1 VDTSAENV
9 GDRLSE
15 LQTQLHQLSAAVP
28 PPLVAPPV
36 EPELR
41 EPQAVEPPAP
51 ETLQS
56 QAPEPPAAEKRD
68 QARPQGPSDSVRALN
83 ELTKRCNDVLDRWA
97 ATDARHQQAIGDLE
111 ARLSGW
117 TALETR
123 LQQESRL
130 RMTEIERTIER
141 EWQMLRQIHQAPV
154 DELREQAATLGE
166 TCVTAARLALR
177 GFERAESRLAAL
189 ESDLQARMTQL
200 SHDVQSLLAG
210 THESSLPRP
219 HSLTPFPLERVMRIH
234 EELRTSE
241 QGDPRGAQNPNGR
254 IELHPY
260 EAGQDGGGAPS
271 NGTAV
276 AMPVNGHHG
285 PPLNGDRRLS
295 GLDAFHRSHNPAA
308 DAASPSLVRNMPA
321 PTPAAALP
329 PAQDRAPIDAAP
341 VRAAESRQS
350 PGRRMLTVAGAV
362 AAIVILL
369 AIVLER
375 RISSQ
380 LDTAASRVTA
390 AERQAAIATDTASR
404 TRSDAD
410 RQVAEARLA
419 AAQSQTVTSVLAS
432 PDLRRFSLSG
442 RTAAPQASAQVLFS
456 RSRGLVVSASR
467 LPVTPA
473 GSSYQVWLMTANG
486 TVNVGQL
493 EPDKAGRATLAIDV
507 LPRIAAPVTGGL
519 VTVEPPGRRA
529 TPAGAAA
536 LAYVPQ

>member
-1 VDTSAENV
+1 
-9 GDRLSE
+9 
-15 LQTQLHQLSAAVP
+15 
-28 PPLVAPPV
+28 
-36 EPELR
+36 
-41 EPQAVEPPAP
+41 
-51 ETLQS
+51 
-56 QAPEPPAAEKRD
+56 
-68 QARPQGPSDSVRALN
+68 
-83 ELTKRCNDVLDRWA
+83 
-97 ATDARHQQAIGDLE
+97 
-111 ARLSGW
+111 
-117 TALETR
+117 
-123 LQQESRL
+123 
-130 RMTEIERTIER
+130 
-141 EWQMLRQIHQAPV
+141 
-154 DELREQAATLGE
+154 
-166 TCVTAARLALR
+166 
-177 GFERAESRLAAL
+177 
-189 ESDLQARMTQL
+189 
-200 SHDVQSLLAG
+200 
-210 THESSLPRP
+210 
-219 HSLTPFPLERVMRIH
+219 
-234 EELRTSE
+234 
-241 QGDPRGAQNPNGR
+241 
-254 IELHPY
+254 
-260 EAGQDGGGAPS
+260 
-271 NGTAV
+271 
-276 AMPVNGHHG
+276 
-285 PPLNGDRRLS
+285 
-295 GLDAFHRSHNPAA
+295 
-308 DAASPSLVRNMPA
+308 
-321 PTPAAALP
+321 
-329 PAQDRAPIDAAP
+329 
-341 VRAAESRQS
+341 
-350 PGRRMLTVAGAV
+350 MLTVAGAV